1 MAEIFIRQLI
11 DDLDGKPIDTGLGH
25 EVTFSYQG
33 ADYRI
38 DLRPGNADKIETA
51 FARHRRGGKEVYSG
65 TTKGCT
71 LSGAAFR
78 SS

>member
-38 DLRPGNADKIETA
+38 DLRPGNATRLKL
-51 FARHRRGGKEVYSG
+51 RLPHM
-65 TTKGCT
+65 
-71 LSGAAFR
+71 
-78 SS
+78 

>member
-11 DDLDGKPIDTGLGH
+11 DDLDGKPIDPGLGH

-38 DLRPGNADKIETA
+38 DLRPTCRQD
-51 FARHRRGGKEVYSG
+51 
-65 TTKGCT
+65 
-71 LSGAAFR
+71 
-78 SS
+78 